1 MTYNSSSKKRRNHL
15 SCLTAILLLFNTNA
29 QIFVDID
36 ATGNNDGTSWAN
48 AYTSLQSAMD
58 ASDPYGSSDTI
69 WVAEGVY
76 LPSEIVGNAPAG
88 DSRYRAFHSINK
100 HLFIYGGFNGTE
112 TSIDQRNV
120 QNHTTI
126 LSGDFNGDDLV
137 TGIGATLSISNNG
150 ENAYKVL
157 VLVTTNRFTLDGV
170 TVRGGSPC
178 SIPGEYIFGG
188 FGISNSKGG
197 GIYVE
202 SGNANLSE
210 IKIVNSNI
218 IENATI
224 GNGAGIYVS
233 YLKNLEI
240 SNSTLSHNISS
251 SSGGAIYCDHTALKV
266 NNSQIFGNSAS
277 SYGGIYG
284 IRNPFFLNNTL
295 EIIESAIEGNNG
307 GGVFGETYDQIIVHN
322 SNFSQ
327 NSSTTNGGGIVLC
340 KLNTIK
346 NSKFI
351 GNSST
356 GYGGG
361 LFFDG
366 TSPNTLSMDSCELIG
381 NNAVHGGGMY
391 ARFLNVNPFPPS
403 TNTVNLNHCTLS
415 GNSADSLGGGFAI
428 FPKANFPG
436 TFAHLQFN
444 ITGCTF
450 TNNSARTGGGF
461 YSSASA
467 SNTLN
472 ITNSTISENTALIS
486 GSGLYSSAINQS
498 TLNLK
503 GSILWN
509 SSSSNYV
516 IHSQYASGNPSFI
529 AFNSLGYNI
538 FSNSPNTAHST
549 DSVNVTALSLN
560 LLPLDYNGGNTQT
573 RLPGPGSIAWDS
585 GDPSDMSDAQNK
597 AIEGV
602 RERGAAEYFCETTVN
617 DIETACHS
625 FTWRD
630 GVTYNSDTTGVE
642 YKVYSNIAGVCDST
656 YTLDLTINQPSSGI
670 DVQTACISFQ
680 WIDGNTYTSSN
691 NTATYTYFG
700 GNVSGCDSTITL
712 NLNILPI
719 ATGTDVQ
726 TVCSSFTWIDGNT
739 YTSNNNTATYTLVGG
754 AANGCDSIVSLNL
767 TIDTVPDV
775 TTTTSGIIIS
785 ATQSGANYQW
795 IDCNNG
801 FAPIAGETYQNF
813 VPIENGSYAV
823 MVENGVCM
831 ASSECIIIST
841 FNSAGQDEI
850 SAVEVINLFPNPS
863 NGIVHIESTKALKS
877 IKLYDLNGQLLIDE
891 HTDFFHLNLMN
902 LSKGIYFANFLMDN
916 GSTITKRIEKL

>member
-1 MTYNSSSKKRRNHL
+1 MKYNSSSVKRRNSL
-15 SCLTAILLLFNTNA
+15 CSLAAALLLFNTNA

-48 AYTSLQSAMD
+48 AFTSLQSAMD
-58 ASDPYGSSDTI
+58 ASDPFGYSDTI

-76 LPSEIVGNAPAG
+76 LPSSVVGNAPAG
-88 DSRYRAFHSINK
+88 DSRYRAFHSIGKNI
-100 HLFIYGGFNGTE
+100 FIYGGFNGTE
-112 TSIDQRNV
+112 TSIDQRDL
-120 QNHTTI
+120 QNHITI
-126 LSGDFNGDDLV
+126 LSGDFNGDDIV
-137 TGIGATLSISNNG
+137 TGIGATLSISNNV
-150 ENAYKVL
+150 ENAYKLL

-170 TVRGGSPC
+170 TVKGGSPC
-178 SIPGEYIFGG
+178 SIPGQYTFGG
-188 FGISNSKGG
+188 FGISNSDGG

-202 SGNANLSE
+202 AGNANLSE

-218 IENATI
+218 TENATT

-233 YLKNLEI
+233 YLKNVEI
-240 SNSTLSHNISS
+240 SNSTLNHNLSS

-266 NNSQIFGNSAS
+266 NNSQIFGNSAN

-284 IRNPFFLNNTL
+284 IRNSFFLNNML
-295 EIIESAIEGNNG
+295 EITESTIDGNNG

-322 SNFSQ
+322 SIISQ

-391 ARFLNVNPFPPS
+391 ARFLNVDPFPPS

-415 GNSADSLGGGFAI
+415 GNSADSLGGGIAI
-428 FPKANFPG
+428 FPKVNFPG
-436 TFAHLQFN
+436 TSAILEFN

-472 ITNSTISENTALIS
+472 ITNSTIAENTALIS
-486 GSGLYSSAINQS
+486 GSGFYSSATNQS

-503 GSILWN
+503 GSILW
-509 SSSSNYV
+509 SSVSSNYI

-529 AFNSLGYNI
+529 DFNSLGYNI
-538 FSNSPNTAHST
+538 FSNSPSIAHST
-549 DSVNVTALSLN
+549 DSINVTALSLN

-585 GDPSDMSDAQNK
+585 GDPSDISDAQNK
-597 AIEGV
+597 SINGV
-602 RERGAAEYFCETTVN
+602 RERGAAEYFCAAEVN
-617 DIETACHS
+617 EIETVCHS

-630 GVTYNSDTTGVE
+630 GNTYFSDTSGVE
-642 YKVYSNIAGVCDST
+642 FKVYSNIAGVCDST
-656 YTLDLTINQPSSGI
+656 YSLDLTITQPSSGE
-670 DVQTACISFQ
+670 DVQTACISFE

-700 GNVSGCDSTITL
+700 GNASGCDSTVTL
-712 NLNILPI
+712 NLSILPI

-739 YTSNNNTATYTLVGG
+739 YTSSNNTATVTLVGG
-754 AANGCDSIVSLNL
+754 AANGCDSIVSLDL
-767 TIDTVPDV
+767 IIDTMPDV

-785 ATQSGANYQW
+785 VAQSGADYQW
-795 IDCNNG
+795 LDCNNG
-801 FAPIAGETYQNF
+801 YAPIAGETYQNF
-813 VPIENGSYAV
+813 VPTYNGNFAV
-823 MVENGVCM
+823 LVENGVC
-831 ASSECIIIST
+831 AATSDCVPLNV
-841 FNSAGQDEI
+841 NSASISEISNAHFATVYPNPTYDEI
-850 SAVEVINLFPNPS
+850 AVHLEAQQETIIEVYNSIGALVNTLTTDLQHNILSIN
-863 NGIVHIESTKALKS
+863 GEA
-877 IKLYDLNGQLLIDE
+877 
-891 HTDFFHLNLMN
+891 
-902 LSKGIYFANFLMDN
+902 GIYLVRVRTQLTEQSFH
-916 GSTITKRIEKL
+916 IVKL